1 MHPEFCYTVRGL
13 CKSIYKVEF
22 MLNDG
27 IHNPGCGEE
36 GCLYFIIIV
45 VKVSTFRFFMR
56 L

>member
-13 CKSIYKVEF
+13 CKSKYKVEF

-27 IHNPGCGEE
+27 LHNPGGGEG
-36 GCLYFIIIV
+36 GCLYFIVIV
-45 VKVSTFRFFMR
+45 VKVTTFRFTMH